1 MNEERYVMEPFRVD
15 VPDEVL
21 SDLPTTSGGLDE

>member
-1 MNEERYVMEPFRVD
+1 MEPFRVD

-21 SDLPTTSGGLDE
+21 NDLHARLKLTPLRKPGVNF